1 MNQNDQE
8 YDIKSIYYK
17 SEPYSSNIFIKT
29 SDKGNAIYTFFS
41 SVKVYLS
48 KKKKNKVIT

>member
-17 SEPYSSNIFIKT
+17 SEPCIQLKHFHK
-29 SDKGNAIYTFFS
+29 DHKGNAIYTFFS

-48 KKKKNKVIT
+48 KKKK

>member
-17 SEPYSSNIFIKT
+17 SEQLKHFHK
-29 SDKGNAIYTFFS
+29 DHKGNAIYTFFS

-48 KKKKNKVIT
+48 KKKK

>member
-1 MNQNDQE
+1 MNQNDQG

-29 SDKGNAIYTFFS
+29 IKVMQFTLFFS

-48 KKKKNKVIT
+48 KKKK